1 LAVALLLVLDLPPL
15 QRALLLVFGALPPAV
30 LNYIFAERYKQE
42 PDLVASMVSIG
53 NLAAVIV
60 LPLVLA
66 ATLLEVR

>member
-1 LAVALLLVLDLPPL
+1 MLDLPPL

>member
-1 LAVALLLVLDLPPL
+1 MAVALLLVLDLPPL